1 MPVNQLTPHEQK
13 ALLFV
18 TVALILGSGIKA
30 FGWSNDPATPAPV
43 AAKTPNVPADSGL
56 QSTPQPLQTPRSKPR
71 GSTKPMLGT
80 MNLNA
85 ADAKML
91 QRLPGVGPV
100 IAERIVAYRFKVGA
114 FKTLDQLLKVEGV
127 GKAKLKKMAPHL
139 TL

>member
-1 MPVNQLTPHEQK
+1 
-13 ALLFV
+13 
-18 TVALILGSGIKA
+18 
-30 FGWSNDPATPAPV
+30 
-43 AAKTPNVPADSGL
+43 
-56 QSTPQPLQTPRSKPR
+56 
-71 GSTKPMLGT
+71 MLGT